1 MASDLAGSLGIQ
13 SWCFRG
19 FKSHEG
25 VIKALKDCGVSR
37 LELSGA
43 HYDPAKE
50 TNHREII
57 DLYKKGGITI
67 SAYGVCLMSTDEAR
81 SRAYFEFAKAAG
93 NKVLNVAFGEG
104 GREMADRL
112 AKEYGIKAALHN
124 HGRKDEDGPVWRIE
138 EHFAKSSPNIG
149 LCLDTAWMMD
159 SGEDPIAIAK
169 KFRDRIYAV
178 HVKDFVFE
186 RNGKPEDVVVGEGN
200 LDLKALLAFLVDIN
214 FGGVFTLE
222 FEGDINDPVPA
233 TTKCV
238 EAVRRTLAAL

>member
-1 MASDLAGSLGIQ
+1 MKANLGETLGIQ

-19 FKSHEG
+19 LKTHEA
-25 VIKALKDCGVSR
+25 VIDALKACGVSR

-43 HYDPAKE
+43 HYQTAKE
-50 TNHREII
+50 TNHKALV

-81 SRAYFEFAKAAG
+81 SRASFEFARAAG

-124 HGRKDEDGPVWRIE
+124 HGRQDADGPVWRIE
-138 EHFAKSSPNIG
+138 EHLAKSSLNVG
-149 LCLDTAWMMD
+149 LCLDTAWMID
-159 SGEDPIAIAK
+159 SGEDPLKIARQFK
-169 KFRDRIYAV
+169 DRLYAV
-178 HVKDFVFE
+178 HVKDFVFK
-186 RNGKPEDVVVGEGN
+186 RDGKPEDVIVGTGN
-200 LDLKALLAFLVDIN
+200 LDLKAFLAFLVEID

-222 FEGDINDPVPA
+222 YEGDINDPVPA
-233 TTKCV
+233 TKKCV
-238 EAVRRTLAAL
+238 EAIRGTLAAL